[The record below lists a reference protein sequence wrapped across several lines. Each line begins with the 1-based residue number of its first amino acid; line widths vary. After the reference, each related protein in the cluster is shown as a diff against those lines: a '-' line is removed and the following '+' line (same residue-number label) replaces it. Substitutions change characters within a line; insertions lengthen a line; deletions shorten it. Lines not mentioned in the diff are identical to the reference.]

1 MTSDK
6 TPCNWTILAKTVS
19 AVFHP
24 LLMLIY
30 GMLIMFYAPTILGYL
45 PNSVKKLLFFIILI
59 NNILIP
65 LSLLPYFRYRNIITS
80 WRISERKERVL
91 PLITSSLFYSVTVYI
106 LYKFH
111 IPVFIKSFVM
121 ASALLVITVT
131 IINFWW
137 KISIHSVAAGALLAL
152 VLVLSYKMR
161 TPLLLLMIIVIFSA
175 GLVMTSRLYLNSHR
189 PPEVWAGFFL
199 GLSVAGLS
207 LILL

>member
-1 MTSDK
+1 MISDK
-6 TPCNWTILAKTVS
+6 TPFNFTILAKIVS

-45 PNSVKKLLFFIILI
+45 PNSVKKILFFIILI

-65 LSLLPYFRYRNIITS
+65 LSLLPYLRYRNIITS
-80 WRISERKERVL
+80 WSISERKERVL
-91 PLITSSLFYSVTVYI
+91 PLIISSLFYSVTVYI

-121 ASALLVITVT
+121 ASALIVITMT

-152 VLVLSYKMR
+152 VLALSYKMR
-161 TPLLLLMIIVIFSA
+161 TPLLLLMITVIFSA

-189 PPEVWAGFFL
+189 PAGVWAGFFL